1 MFDGREMMDEWREWL
16 MVVGVKDV
24 VKENLEARGDCDR
37 SYLIVL
43 AYVSKRGGQSR
54 ARHSACT

>member
-1 MFDGREMMDEWREWL
+1 MMDEWREWL